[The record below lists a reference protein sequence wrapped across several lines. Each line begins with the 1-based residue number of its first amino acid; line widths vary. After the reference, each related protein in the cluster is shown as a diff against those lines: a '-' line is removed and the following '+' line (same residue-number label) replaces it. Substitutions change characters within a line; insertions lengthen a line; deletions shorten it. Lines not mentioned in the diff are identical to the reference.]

1 VPFTLEDPWTKHARG
16 IEHLETLARE
26 CDEYLGGVAFSA
38 ETVRDAQ
45 TGSTSIQFYGEP
57 PPPRRLGTI
66 VGDVVHNLRSAL
78 DVAAWQLGLVRD
90 EDAARKQ
97 RHLVT
102 FPLAERP
109 ARFKNHRALPFFTE
123 SARLVVERLQ
133 PYQTSMEAL
142 GWLRDLSNSDKH
154 RIATY
159 SFTGLNAASTS
170 DVGATVFSRPRML
183 FGTDEG
189 QIGLTG
195 LQAIVATV
203 EFALHELEGHFGSPR
218 S

>member
-1 VPFTLEDPWTKHARG
+1 LKR
-16 IEHLETLARE
+16 
-26 CDEYLGGVAFSA
+26 
-38 ETVRDAQ
+38 
-45 TGSTSIQFYGEP
+45 
-57 PPPRRLGTI
+57 
-66 VGDVVHNLRSAL
+66 
-78 DVAAWQLGLVRD
+78 
-90 EDAARKQ
+90 

-109 ARFKNHRALPFFTE
+109 DRFEDHRALPFFSE
-123 SARLVVERLQ
+123 SARCVVERLQ

-159 SFTGLNAASTS
+159 SFTGL
-170 DVGATVFSRPRML
+170 DATPTEELGVTRFSRPHML

-189 QIGLTG
+189 RIGLTG
-195 LQAIVATV
+195 LQAIVVAV
-203 EFALHELEGHFGSPR
+203 EFALHELDRHFGSPT